1 MYFDFISWIQFDTL
15 YLIQFLQ
22 RLMGGV
28 IAVVLRPQE
37 AQCPVVRSIAR
48 ELLTSLV
55 IEPVMNFASPGYVI
69 RYFHHLLRYHSSSL
83 FSVLRVLLVLDG
95 LPYLISGI
103 RGIFYKTIQ
112 KLY

>member
-1 MYFDFISWIQFDTL
+1 MQVDTF
-15 YLIQFLQ
+15 YLLQFLQ

-28 IAVVLRPQE
+28 IAVVLRPRE

-69 RYFHHLLRYHSSSL
+69 EYFIQLSCCHSFSL
-83 FSVLRVLLVLDG
+83 FSVLRLLLVLDG
-95 LPYLISGI
+95 LQRI
-103 RGIFYKTIQ
+103 
-112 KLY
+112 KLCLRVLVA